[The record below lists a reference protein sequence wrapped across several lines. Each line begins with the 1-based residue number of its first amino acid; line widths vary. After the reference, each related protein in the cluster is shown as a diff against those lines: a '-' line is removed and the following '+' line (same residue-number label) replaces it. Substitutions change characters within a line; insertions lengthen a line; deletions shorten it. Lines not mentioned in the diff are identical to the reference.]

1 MRRLLS
7 AIYWNAGKRIQKNNY
22 GERSLL
28 LSDKRLLFV
37 ILNDYLTV
45 RYGILQAVEFEN
57 TITKQKIERGE
68 TSEAA

>member
-1 MRRLLS
+1 M
-7 AIYWNAGKRIQKNNY
+7 
-22 GERSLL
+22 

-45 RYGILQAVEFEN
+45 RCGILQAVEFEN